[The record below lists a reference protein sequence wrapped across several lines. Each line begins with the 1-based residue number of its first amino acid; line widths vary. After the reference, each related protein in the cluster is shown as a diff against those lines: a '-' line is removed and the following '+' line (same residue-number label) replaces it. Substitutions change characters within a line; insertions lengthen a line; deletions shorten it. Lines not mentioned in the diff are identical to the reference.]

1 MIGLM
6 IRLIAVVSISGTFR
20 AGLIG
25 AWRQGWK
32 VHLSFMQDR
41 KPWIRWEICA
51 RSTSDEANRRRVVW
65 RSATSGGQYGVK
77 YRLRVSSGRR
87 SWPTCGPMGHWALWA
102 VSDMRRPWARKGQP
116 SGR

>member
-1 MIGLM
+1 
-6 IRLIAVVSISGTFR
+6 
-20 AGLIG
+20 
-25 AWRQGWK
+25 
-32 VHLSFMQDR
+32 MQDR
-41 KPWIRWEICA
+41 KPWIRWEICG

-65 RSATSGGQYGVK
+65 KSATSGGQYGVK